1 MDWSTHTD
9 GRVIVR
15 KWYDGETPLH
25 YLYADKAGRIIGET
39 ALLGHARKGMHSCT
53 VYPTPTE
60 NITLGVYVSFDAA
73 KRMIEMYW
81 QQKDNIIMG
90 NLIE

>member
-1 MDWSTHTD
+1 MTRTWH
-9 GRVIVR
+9 
-15 KWYDGETPLH
+15 DGETPLH
-25 YLYADKAGRIIGET
+25 YLYADKEGRIIGET

-60 NITLGVYVSFDAA
+60 SVTLGVYVSFDAA
-73 KRMIEMYW
+73 KRKIEAYW
-81 QQKDNIIMG
+81 WHQDNIIME

>member
-1 MDWSTHTD
+1 MSRQWHN
-9 GRVIVR
+9 
-15 KWYDGETPLH
+15 GETPLH
-25 YLYADKAGRIIGET
+25 YLYANTQGRIIGET

-60 NITLGVYVSFDAA
+60 NITLGVYVSFESA
-73 KRMIEMYW
+73 KNMIELYW
-81 QQKDNIIMG
+81 QQKDNTLME